1 MTDGAIITISEI
13 KTTLAANLRPRG
25 TTTIQNMTIL
35 PTPPPPEFVV
45 ISALARNNGVGG
57 KRANIMASPAQL
69 QRRHSPAPGNG
80 PGLYAHELPPPSHH
94 NRSKQGTTPRI
105 ITTWSANRAGEL
117 TFLLEHGAG
126 RSEYDDVIEA
136 QLLKYKK

>member
-1 MTDGAIITISEI
+1 MTLAREKENRIIEGDELTDEY

-69 QRRHSPAPGNG
+69 QHSPAPGNG
-80 PGLYAHELPPPSHH
+80 PPRATATILP
-94 NRSKQGTTPRI
+94 QPR
-105 ITTWSANRAGEL
+105 
-117 TFLLEHGAG
+117 
-126 RSEYDDVIEA
+126 
-136 QLLKYKK
+136 